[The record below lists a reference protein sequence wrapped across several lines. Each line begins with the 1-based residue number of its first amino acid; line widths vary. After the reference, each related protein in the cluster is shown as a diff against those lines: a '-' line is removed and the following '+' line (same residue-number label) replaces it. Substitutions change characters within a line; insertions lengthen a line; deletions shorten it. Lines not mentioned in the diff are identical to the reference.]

1 MKLPKWFENR
11 LKTIMSH
18 NSYGEDWL
26 TTTIC
31 EEHKKWTPCDLI
43 IREYLNNGGCSSRG
57 FLGIA
62 YSECYR
68 CYDFI
73 KANKED
79 LIAMDYIN
87 KDGWNNSGF
96 LLWKDWNF

>member
-11 LKTIMSH
+11 MKTIMSH
-18 NSYGEDWL
+18 NYYREDWV

-31 EEHKKWTPCDLI
+31 EENNKWTPCDLV
-43 IREYLNNGGCSSRG
+43 IREYLNNGGGSSKG
-57 FLGIA
+57 FLGITR
-62 YSECYR
+62 SECYR

-73 KANKED
+73 KTNKTE

-96 LLWKDWNF
+96 PLWKDWNF